1 MTTIE
6 DFVAAGAGVETS
18 DEERERFLASLGFP
32 LPSTTATGTMTAAD
46 VTEIRTRVE
55 ERLLDPKTLKELKAF
70 RELKDLLPE
79 SAFAETGDDAEED
92 LKRIIAR
99 LDAVTLEEI
108 KPLLAILTT
117 D

>member
-6 DFVAAGAGVETS
+6 DFAAAGAGVETS
-18 DEERERFLASLGFP
+18 DEEHERFLESLGFP
-32 LPSTTATGTMTAAD
+32 LPSGKATDTLTAVD
-46 VTEIRTRVE
+46 VEEIRSRIE
-55 ERLLDPKTLKELKAF
+55 ERLIDPKTLEELKAF

-79 SAFAETGDDAEED
+79 SAFAETGDDAEGG
-92 LKRIIAR
+92 LKRIMAR